1 MKFRSFYLIFIL
13 LLMSTA
19 VIAEKQIMLILD
31 QPYLEM
37 EMEKTSFVPG
47 DSCSLSLELDTFN
60 LITEAEMRVY
70 ITPKEISKNTIF
82 FINTGINKETLLLNE
97 ELEVGSN
104 RIITRHVN
112 FQVPEQARTGSYE
125 ITARIITPTYKL
137 YKSEQIVI
145 NSGEE
150 MIPVVLLGALFLIP
164 AAMIFHKNENKPRK
178 RRKR

>member
-1 MKFRSFYLIFIL
+1 MNFRSFYLIFIL
-13 LLMSTA
+13 LILSTA
-19 VIAEKQIMLILD
+19 VVAEKQIIIILD

-37 EMEKTSFVPG
+37 EIEKTSFIPG
-47 DSCSLSLELDTFN
+47 DRCSMTLELDTFN
-60 LITEAEMRVY
+60 LISEAEMEIY

-82 FINTGINKETLLLNE
+82 FINTGINKETLLHNE
-97 ELEVGSN
+97 ELQISSD
-104 RIITRHVN
+104 RIITKYVN

-137 YKSEQIVI
+137 QKSEQIVI

-150 MIPVVLLGALFLIP
+150 MISVVLLGALFLIP
-164 AAMIFHKNENKPRK
+164 ATLIFIKDGKKPKK